1 LWSDIEDASS
11 GEKYFFNRLTRAT
24 TWTHPGEYELNLF
37 FENGTVC
44 DVDGHAVDDA
54 QNQD

>member
-1 LWSDIEDASS
+1 LWSEIEDASS